1 MTQGQDRRRGL
12 RVRVAAF
19 ATLETQGIMN
29 ANNQAL
35 CSVQDVSRTGIGLQ
49 TGQPPL
55 VGQGV
60 LLRLDLEGTV
70 HELRTI
76 ATRVRRRGK
85 TNFYDVGLDWS
96 NCSAEQLEFL
106 GKVLK
111 VIEQQ
116 PS

>member
-1 MTQGQDRRRGL
+1 MSEGQDRRRGL

-19 ATLETQGIMN
+19 ATLETRGVMN

-60 LLRLDLEGTV
+60 LLRLDLEGRV
-70 HELRTI
+70 HELPTL
-76 ATRVRRRGK
+76 ATRVRRRGE

-96 NCSAEQLEFL
+96 CCTPAQLKFL
-106 GKVLK
+106 DEVLQAFQK
-111 VIEQQ
+111 QS
-116 PS
+116 P